1 VRLVARAQAD
11 DGGEKVQVP
20 SALTEP
26 IPTKLNRV
34 PHPRE
39 LRQHFYKLSVK
50 AVKGAVDAGESR
62 MTLQM
67 TIPELN
73 PEMDVYRIG
82 TLLEMVR
89 EVAAA
94 LAQDGVRVKICVQQA
109 LGQGV
114 FTGMPL
120 ALSGV
125 RRILEMMDW
134 GEAGPFVGLGQVGA
148 DQVDDETAVFIL
160 IAPQNVVNGAVI
172 YELQEMV
179 DAAEAKGKQILLV
192 NPILK
197 DVPSSGGMMGVRGR
211 AERLSFTGS
220 FVTAGHFRLLYKA
233 GTFYPI
239 VGALR
244 YVYGGPWEIYKR
256 VDITRREEQYQL
268 IGSYDEEPDPVVIT
282 KCFEKY
288 RKEQQR
294 KAAEA
299 YKARF

>member
-1 VRLVARAQAD
+1 M
-11 DGGEKVQVP
+11 
-20 SALTEP
+20 EP

-39 LRQHFYKLSVK
+39 LRQYFYKLGVK
-50 AVKGAVDAGESR
+50 SVKGAVEAGESR
-62 MTLQM
+62 MQLRV

-89 EVAAA
+89 EIAAV
-94 LAQDGVRVKICVQQA
+94 LAQDGLRVKVCVQQA
-109 LGQGV
+109 LGQGF

-120 ALSGV
+120 SLSGV

-134 GEAGPFVGLGQVGA
+134 GEAASFVALGQVGE
-148 DQVDDETAVFIL
+148 DQIDDETAVYIL

-172 YELQEMV
+172 YELSDMV
-179 DAAEAKGKQILLV
+179 DAAEAKGKQVVLI

-211 AERLSFTGS
+211 AERLDFANS
-220 FVTAGHFRLLYKA
+220 FVSAGHFRLLYKA

-244 YVYGGPWEIYKR
+244 YVYGGPWEVSKR
-256 VDITRREEQYQL
+256 VDINKYEEQYQV
-268 IGSYDEEPDPVVIT
+268 IGSYDEEPDAVAIT
-282 KCFEKY
+282 KCFEAY
-288 RKEQQR
+288 RKIQR
-294 KAAEA
+294 KKEAEA
-299 YKARF
+299 YRARF